1 MSSPC
6 ATKTP
11 PTAPINA
18 NSACSSN
25 TTRPTAPNP
34 PPPNPPKKR
43 KTNQPEK
50 PEQET
55 LDIYMEDDTSP
66 TGETFLFRFSGPP
79 LPNDPRYLES
89 TPSIH
94 PPPATDPPA
103 S

>member
-1 MSSPC
+1 
-6 ATKTP
+6 
-11 PTAPINA
+11 
-18 NSACSSN
+18 
-25 TTRPTAPNP
+25 
-34 PPPNPPKKR
+34 
-43 KTNQPEK
+43 
-50 PEQET
+50 
-55 LDIYMEDDTSP
+55 MEDDTSP